1 MNFLCEEFL
10 VSIIINRITLY
21 YKLKLNY
28 KSTFLCSI
36 LLLTAEL
43 IFDYCDNMNM
53 PPELYESYR
62 TTLVLLQY
70 FLPLIVISY
79 AYARVALTLWG
90 STAPGNAQSDRDSNI
105 MRNKKKVLKVS
116 WSHISHNFDK
126 QLWIFPM

>member
-1 MNFLCEEFL
+1 MPP
-10 VSIIINRITLY
+10 INASKQGRRHLQAESSE
-21 YKLKLNY
+21 L
-28 KSTFLCSI
+28 
-36 LLLTAEL
+36 AEL

-116 WSHISHNFDK
+116 
-126 QLWIFPM
+126 